1 MVKAKIAADWLAT
14 QRVQQRPVGDLWVI
28 PLLLTIA
35 LLACQSRKDGAIE
48 GSVVPAGASA
58 SVTIMREGKD
68 IRTIPV
74 TGQDGSFRAA
84 VAAGTYDV
92 AVRAPGAALPVR
104 LGGIV
109 VRPGET
115 TKLQPITVTPVA
127 GSSILHGKVVPAR
140 PGSEVRLLYEGRE
153 RASVQTDKEGRY
165 EFKEIPAGAY
175 EVRAISPGHA
185 EDRAPVSI
193 TTDRQA
199 EHTVLL
205 LPITSIEGVDWAGG
219 KIRATGIGLPP
230 TDAPNATVRKAMAER
245 AALADGQRN
254 LLRTIERIRIDDTHD
269 VKTAMG
275 NRNFAEKIQGFVKG
289 YTVASTRELD
299 GGKIEIVLELPLT
312 GPSGLSRYVIR

>member
-1 MVKAKIAADWLAT
+1 MHK
-14 QRVQQRPVGDLWVI
+14 VQWMI
-28 PLLLTIA
+28 PLLLIIA

-58 SVTIMREGKD
+58 SVTITHDGKD

-74 TGQDGSFRAA
+74 TAQDGSFRAA

-92 AVRAPGAALPVR
+92 AVTTPGAAFPVR
-104 LGGIV
+104 LEGIV

-115 TKLQPITVTPVA
+115 TKLSPIMVTPVA
-127 GSSILHGKVVPAR
+127 GASTLLGKVFPAR
-140 PGSEVRLLYEGRE
+140 PGLEVKLLYEGQE

-175 EVRAISPGHA
+175 EVRAIAPGHA
-185 EDRAPVSI
+185 EDRAPVSV
-193 TTDRQA
+193 TGDRKA
-199 EHTVLL
+199 EHTAVL
-205 LPITSIEGVDWAGG
+205 LPITSVEGVDWAGG

-230 TDAPNATVRKAMAER
+230 PAAPNATVRKAMAER

-254 LLRTIERIRIDDTHD
+254 LLRTIERIRIDDSRD
-269 VKTAMG
+269 IKTAMG
-275 NRNFAEKIQGFVKG
+275 NRNFAERIQGFVKG

-312 GPSGLSRYVIR
+312 GPSGLSRHVMQ